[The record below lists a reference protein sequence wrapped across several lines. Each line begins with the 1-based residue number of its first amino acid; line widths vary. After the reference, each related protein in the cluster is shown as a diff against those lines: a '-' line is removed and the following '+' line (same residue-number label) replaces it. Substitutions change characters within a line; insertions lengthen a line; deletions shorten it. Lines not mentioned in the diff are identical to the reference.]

1 MKRKQRHPFRKTL
14 TALAAAFALTACGGI
29 SNQDDDAPVGLEDV
43 VEVDDLLVEDLDDAS
58 AAGQVGEP
66 AELLAE
72 AQRQGT
78 EMRQHIRNVVN
89 FIKDVIQDD
98 DGVRRAPDN
107 TGLTPDGRP
116 FAMWQAEKEG
126 VMVRFRAVR
135 INAQRVRYLLT
146 GQQMDADVSNAPAER
161 ALLTGIFVKKA
172 PRKGGGRLHLNLSA
186 VSDLFEGPNA
196 DGSMHLL
203 FANHRPDL
211 RGRRMVYRNVVS
223 RDDAN
228 AMPKNY
234 GADLI
239 HKVGLGGRF
248 RSVAIGDIIPQVPG
262 IEALGMRVLWKHGQ
276 GGRADVA
283 VANVLPEPRR
293 ILGHAHECWD
303 AEGLRTAYAD
313 TIPENDD
320 VNPNEGDV
328 TDGSLCGDFGAP
340 DANDANDESASADG
354 QDMDP
359 ELEDLL
365 EDADAT
371 DITEEEA
378 DEEAS
383 TEAGAEDTTE
393 EGDDS
398 DI

>member
-1 MKRKQRHPFRKTL
+1 MKRTPQKKLKQVV
-14 TALAAAFALTACGGI
+14 TALAAALALSACGSL

-43 VEVDDLLVEDLDDAS
+43 VEVDDLLVEDLDDVS

-89 FIKDVIQDD
+89 FIKGVIQDD
-98 DGVRRAPDN
+98 DGVRREADN

-116 FAMWQAEKEG
+116 YAMWQADQDG

-135 INAQRVRYLLT
+135 INATRIRYLLT
-146 GQQMDADVSNAPAER
+146 GQEADAPEK
-161 ALLTGIFVKKA
+161 ALLTGIFVKHA
-172 PRKGGGRLHLNLSA
+172 PRKGGGRLHLNLSN

-196 DGSMHLL
+196 DGSMHLV

-211 RGRRMVYRNVVS
+211 RGRRMLYRNVVS
-223 RDDAN
+223 RDDLDAP
-228 AMPKNY
+228 PKNY

-239 HKVGLGGRF
+239 HKVGTGGRF
-248 RSVAIGDIIPQVPG
+248 RSVSVGDLIPQVPG
-262 IEALGMRVLWKHGQ
+262 LEAMGMRVLWRHGE

-283 VANVLPEPRR
+283 VANVTPTRR

-303 AEGLRTAYAD
+303 VEGLRTAYAD
-313 TIPENDD
+313 TIPENDN

-328 TDGSLCGDFGAP
+328 TDGQSCGGFGP
-340 DANDANDESASADG
+340 DDANEDAADTDG
-354 QDMDP
+354 QDTDP
-359 ELEDLL
+359 ELDDLL
-365 EDADAT
+365 DDADAS

-378 DEEAS
+378 DEQAETGDDPSADES
-383 TEAGAEDTTE
+383 T
-393 EGDDS
+393 DS